1 MNKLL
6 TLLALLVL
14 LTFIGCSDK
23 GTAGKTKGTDSTH
36 AKEYI
41 TKISLQEP
49 DRALAIIDTMEMNK
63 EALSYELNYL
73 RFAIYVNGFS
83 DMKMAEYYG
92 KQVLKDSV
100 ELKKDVKCHF
110 TILNT
115 LADIANQ
122 NSQYAQSIKYAK
134 EAYDLAKKNNVKEYE
149 VSATEALA
157 LSLIKLGDD
166 ENGFKLFAEGKDE
179 ILKSLDQD
187 VDFRKVNNAYSFVG
201 NYMESL
207 MTAKRYYEAGLL
219 IPDLLN
225 ITKKMEAVDDVMDGV
240 VEYRQLHTYGMLMK
254 YYDKTGNTKESEKYL
269 ALIQKSQLTG
279 TSFVE
284 ALVSEHY
291 LNVGDVKRL
300 AELTASI
307 RENAVENN
315 DTLSEFFVEYVL
327 DYEKYIS
334 KAQGNYR
341 EAFEKAEVIS
351 SVKDSIAKRT
361 NEEDGARL
369 AKIYETQ
376 EKERLLAEKDAQLS
390 WHKGIFVV
398 VAVVLALALVFI
410 VMLLMFNRKVNR
422 RNKTIVSTI
431 NQMMEKEG
439 ELTRLRLSD
448 DAKNVDPDEMRLM
461 QSLEMLKDDMPMD
474 DISTALG
481 FTDAADF
488 AKKFYTHFGIHAEEY
503 RKWSRQLSEQE
514 NTGVKEAKQMRD
526 SFISSMSHEIRT
538 PLNQIYGFVQLLTD
552 PNIQLSDD
560 EKRQYNDIIGDQ
572 TRYMTRL
579 INKFLE
585 ISEYESN
592 DEPLPCEKVSIDELF
607 DEVNSVVPRPA
618 DGVELTFCNSNNV
631 AELKTNRTGLSRI
644 LQCIV
649 GNAVKFTSSGYIK
662 VECNTNVEGNMIFSV
677 TDTGIGIPMGDE
689 ERIFD
694 RFYKVD
700 SFVPGPGLGLS
711 LARVIAGRMGATIVV
726 DRSYKDKGSRFVVTL
741 FN

>member
-1 MNKLL
+1 
-6 TLLALLVL
+6 
-14 LTFIGCSDK
+14 
-23 GTAGKTKGTDSTH
+23 
-36 AKEYI
+36 
-41 TKISLQEP
+41 
-49 DRALAIIDTMEMNK
+49 
-63 EALSYELNYL
+63 
-73 RFAIYVNGFS
+73 
-83 DMKMAEYYG
+83 
-92 KQVLKDSV
+92 
-100 ELKKDVKCHF
+100 
-110 TILNT
+110 
-115 LADIANQ
+115 
-122 NSQYAQSIKYAK
+122 
-134 EAYDLAKKNNVKEYE
+134 
-149 VSATEALA
+149 
-157 LSLIKLGDD
+157 
-166 ENGFKLFAEGKDE
+166 
-179 ILKSLDQD
+179 
-187 VDFRKVNNAYSFVG
+187 
-201 NYMESL
+201 
-207 MTAKRYYEAGLL
+207 
-219 IPDLLN
+219 
-225 ITKKMEAVDDVMDGV
+225 
-240 VEYRQLHTYGMLMK
+240 
-254 YYDKTGNTKESEKYL
+254 
-269 ALIQKSQLTG
+269 
-279 TSFVE
+279 
-284 ALVSEHY
+284 
-291 LNVGDVKRL
+291 
-300 AELTASI
+300 
-307 RENAVENN
+307 
-315 DTLSEFFVEYVL
+315 
-327 DYEKYIS
+327 
-334 KAQGNYR
+334 
-341 EAFEKAEVIS
+341 
-351 SVKDSIAKRT
+351 
-361 NEEDGARL
+361 
-369 AKIYETQ
+369 
-376 EKERLLAEKDAQLS
+376 
-390 WHKGIFVV
+390 
-398 VAVVLALALVFI
+398 
-410 VMLLMFNRKVNR
+410 
-422 RNKTIVSTI
+422 
-431 NQMMEKEG
+431 MEKEG